1 MADYHSPTVVDP
13 IIPLSDINELEMLLL
28 TNIFESEQHEEG
40 LYFHHWQGPQL
51 FISLNRGKFRAAA
64 AKAQYDETSPLA
76 ELLKQEKAAPKSEKE
91 IELDISESSYEFLL
105 QNIVRRSQTLK
116 YILVITSFTCT
127 KMRSDG
133 FGGMATV
140 ITANTIA
147 GKSTH
152 DIIGEL
158 LEEAGV
164 DSD

>member
-1 MADYHSPTVVDP
+1 
-13 IIPLSDINELEMLLL
+13 
-28 TNIFESEQHEEG
+28 
-40 LYFHHWQGPQL
+40 
-51 FISLNRGKFRAAA
+51 
-64 AKAQYDETSPLA
+64 
-76 ELLKQEKAAPKSEKE
+76 
-91 IELDISESSYEFLL
+91 L